1 MFHSSQQIFLL
12 VCYMVLLSTN
22 CKVELISLLRKLDFR
37 VLINHGCILTEVIR
51 MHRAHCLFPR
61 FVLVVKFRFFF
72 SSQGHLDFLP
82 QPLIFLGFYS
92 SLLTLLSTT
101 ISLGTLHP
109 AVRTSP
115 NQCLITKFLVIECSL
130 ASDGSIHCLGHA
142 LKPSLTETYS
152 TIFSF

>member
-22 CKVELISLLRKLDFR
+22 CKVELISLLRKLDFH
-37 VLINHGCILTEVIR
+37 VLISHGCILTEVI
-51 MHRAHCLFPR
+51 MHCAPCLFPR

-82 QPLIFLGFYS
+82 QPFIVLGFYS

-101 ISLGTLHP
+101 ISLGTLHT

-130 ASDGSIHCLGHA
+130 QLWMDQFIVLGMH
-142 LKPSLTETYS
+142 
-152 TIFSF
+152 